1 MTATAIEQLGTFLA
15 RCDAEQAAGDI
26 VDKLDLHVTDIIAAW
41 IAGSRTA
48 EGQALIGFSAR
59 SRPEGQGEDRRASLF
74 DDVATNCA
82 LTRLSEVDDIHLASM
97 TTPGSIVIPGALAI
111 ARALPNVPA
120 ADLVAAILA
129 GYEAMIRLGTAINGP
144 HVLYRGIWP
153 TYFATPFGMAAV
165 AARLLHLSAQETS
178 HALALALTLASP
190 SVGHHNAPTTAR
202 WLAVGNAARN
212 GLGAALAAQSG
223 FTSDLKMMESG
234 FLTNVY
240 GITGNAA
247 AFTEALGAKWTL
259 SEVSFKPWCA
269 ARQTMAATQA
279 LREVL
284 EQGIRADDII
294 EIHAAVLPPH
304 LKMIAH
310 GIVPGDR
317 ASHLTSLPYQMALA
331 AFAPEQALD
340 VAQSPKDV
348 AAPVRAFM
356 ERIKVAGDEGLIE
369 NYPAA
374 WPARIA
380 VETRAGISEHR
391 VTYLPGD
398 PARPLSP
405 EQLADKFHK
414 LVAPAIGAAQTAKL
428 VQQTAAWRQ
437 PGRSAPLVD
446 EVDRICRGI
455 SLIAEIPADP

>member
-1 MTATAIEQLGTFLA
+1 
-15 RCDAEQAAGDI
+15 
-26 VDKLDLHVTDIIAAW
+26 
-41 IAGSRTA
+41 
-48 EGQALIGFSAR
+48 
-59 SRPEGQGEDRRASLF
+59 
-74 DDVATNCA
+74 
-82 LTRLSEVDDIHLASM
+82 
-97 TTPGSIVIPGALAI
+97 
-111 ARALPNVPA
+111 
-120 ADLVAAILA
+120 
-129 GYEAMIRLGTAINGP
+129 
-144 HVLYRGIWP
+144 
-153 TYFATPFGMAAV
+153 
-165 AARLLHLSAQETS
+165 
-178 HALALALTLASP
+178 
-190 SVGHHNAPTTAR
+190 GHHNAPTTSR

-240 GITGNAA
+240 GITGNAT

-294 EIHAAVLPPH
+294 EIRAAVLPPH

-331 AFAPEQALD
+331 AFAPDQALD

-348 AAPVRAFM
+348 PASVRPFM

-369 NYPAA
+369 HYPAA
-374 WPARIA
+374 WP
-380 VETRAGISEHR
+380 
-391 VTYLPGD
+391 
-398 PARPLSP
+398 
-405 EQLADKFHK
+405 
-414 LVAPAIGAAQTAKL
+414 
-428 VQQTAAWRQ
+428 
-437 PGRSAPLVD
+437 
-446 EVDRICRGI
+446 
-455 SLIAEIPADP
+455 